1 MDAVTN
7 VPQPV
12 NEPVHDYAPGS
23 PERQALASR
32 LEQMAAEHVEL
43 TLTIDG
49 EHRMGGGDPIDVVQ
63 PHNHKA
69 QLGTMRD
76 ATADD
81 VQQAVELPR
90 QPRQRGSTCRSTT
103 GLRFS

>member
-12 NEPVHDYAPGS
+12 NEPLHDYGPGS
-23 PERQALASR
+23 PERRALTCR
-32 LEQMAAEHVEL
+32 LEDMAGEHVEL

-49 EHRMGGGDPIDVVQ
+49 EHRIGSAEPVDIVP

-69 QLGTMRD
+69 PLGLLRD

-81 VQQAVELPR
+81 VRQAVDAATPMTV
-90 QPRQRGSTCRSTT
+90 P
-103 GLRFS
+103 